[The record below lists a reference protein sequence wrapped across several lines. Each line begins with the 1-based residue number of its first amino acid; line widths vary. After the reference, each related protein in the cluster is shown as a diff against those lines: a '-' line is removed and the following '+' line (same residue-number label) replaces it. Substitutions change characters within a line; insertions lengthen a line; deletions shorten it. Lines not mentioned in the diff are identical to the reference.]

1 MSWMHPPLGFSNA
14 VQKCLVC
21 AHESAVRP
29 GVGEYYD
36 CLCSPLPARGAGECH
51 SHPHLQTL
59 VREQENA
66 MAICA
71 TPVRAWGDAAAAR
84 ALQLQL
90 CGRVVHPS
98 SQACAS
104 RWGEEH
110 NGLCQC
116 LLQVLPPYYTP
127 CTPPQTDAFRFA
139 NNSPSQRVSAVCKPL
154 IFCRVS
160 EWEGLHVSPL
170 RGESQFPIAFLDPW
184 TLALLVF

>member
-1 MSWMHPPLGFSNA
+1 MSWLHPPLGFSNA

-127 CTPPQTDAFRFA
+127 CTPQLMLLDLQTT
-139 NNSPSQRVSAVCKPL
+139 L
-154 IFCRVS
+154 
-160 EWEGLHVSPL
+160 LHK
-170 RGESQFPIAFLDPW
+170 ESQQFSNRWYFSEPLSEKDCMW
-184 TLALLVF
+184 AL

>member
-1 MSWMHPPLGFSNA
+1 MHPPLGFSNA

-104 RWGEEH
+104 R
-110 NGLCQC
+110 
-116 LLQVLPPYYTP
+116 
-127 CTPPQTDAFRFA
+127 
-139 NNSPSQRVSAVCKPL
+139 
-154 IFCRVS
+154 
-160 EWEGLHVSPL
+160 
-170 RGESQFPIAFLDPW
+170 
-184 TLALLVF
+184 